1 MTKYDIKEK
10 LTEIVDLIE
19 AINSI
24 KVSKQKTNYGTHL
37 ELEGGFDYYNRAAQV
52 GKEYYNPD
60 VFVSRLQ
67 EVIKHVQKEAIDNLV
82 YQAGCLSRKV
92 GKDYEDN
99 LNPDNGS
106 VS

>member
-1 MTKYDIKEK
+1 MTKYDIKVK
-10 LTEIVDLIE
+10 LDDIVDLIE

-24 KVSKQKTNYGTHL
+24 KVSKQKTTYGAHL
-37 ELEGGFDYYNRAAQV
+37 DLEGGFNYYSRADKV

-67 EVIKHVQKEAIDNLV
+67 EVIQHVQKEAIDNLV
-82 YQAGCLSRKV
+82 YQAGCLSRRV
-92 GKDYEDN
+92 GKDHGDN
-99 LNPDNGS
+99 LSPDNDS